1 MKVKDLIIELEKHD
15 KELDVYTYCED
26 RVNADPEIPYQ
37 VLWIDSVELNMASI
51 KSNANYESIIEF
63 DGAEDAKKA
72 VFINITS
79 KH

>member
-37 VLWIDSVELNMASI
+37 VLWIDSVELNMASTNRN
-51 KSNANYESIIEF
+51 SNNDLIIEF
-63 DGAEDAKKA
+63 DGTEKAKKA
-72 VFINITS
+72 IFINITT
-79 KH
+79 KL